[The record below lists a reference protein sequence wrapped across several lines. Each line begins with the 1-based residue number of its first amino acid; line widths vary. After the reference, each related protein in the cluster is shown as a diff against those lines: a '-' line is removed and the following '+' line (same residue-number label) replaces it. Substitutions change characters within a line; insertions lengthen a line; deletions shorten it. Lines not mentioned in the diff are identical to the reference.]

1 MEAISKMPVTLA
13 EVKELCKKERL
24 EERKEGKKAEG
35 EKAGKEKEKEQEEE
49 KKEEREIR
57 KAETAALEYANR
69 FCKISLESALKMKE
83 ELKALGIVRLSD
95 EDIVKIIDIMP
106 IDIADVR
113 KILGISLEQN
123 EIQKILDI
131 VQKHRK

>member
-1 MEAISKMPVTLA
+1 MEVISKMPVTLA
-13 EVKELCKKERL
+13 EVKELCKRERL
-24 EERKEGKKAEG
+24 EERGEGKKAER
-35 EKAGKEKEKEQEEE
+35 AGKEKEKEQEEE
-49 KKEEREIR
+49 KKEEKEIR
-57 KAETAALEYANR
+57 KAEAAALEYANR
-69 FCKISLESALKMKE
+69 FCKVSLESALKMKE

-123 EIQKILDI
+123 EIQKILEI

>member
-1 MEAISKMPVTLA
+1 MEVISKMPVTLA
-13 EVKELCKKERL
+13 EVKELCKRERL
-24 EERKEGKKAEG
+24 EEKGEGKKAE
-35 EKAGKEKEKEQEEE
+35 KVGKEKEKEQEEE
-49 KKEEREIR
+49 KKEEKEIR

-69 FCKISLESALKMKE
+69 FCKVSLEGALKMKE